1 MALFITNNNNNNIHN
16 INVEFLILCFI
27 LLSDFIDGKISRKL
41 NIASKLGSFF
51 DAYSDLF
58 FVLCTSVLFNV
69 YNLLNMSYTVIL
81 ILKFM
86 EFNITSYL
94 AGTSKNK
101 VPFVFDNVGRV
112 VTALY
117 QTVPF
122 FIIFPI
128 LSKYTYLYVVCL
140 MLGTIISSILRI
152 SSLVTL
158 KRVAD

>member
-1 MALFITNNNNNNIHN
+1 
-16 INVEFLILCFI
+16 
-27 LLSDFIDGKISRKL
+27 
-41 NIASKLGSFF
+41 
-51 DAYSDLF
+51 
-58 FVLCTSVLFNV
+58 
-69 YNLLNMSYTVIL
+69 
-81 ILKFM
+81 M

-101 VPFVFDNVGRV
+101 VPFVFDKVGRV

-152 SSLVTL
+152 SSLVSL